1 LAYFSQNPC
10 IQQEN
15 SSNISFICIGLRFF
29 QEALSSLLITTFS
42 CPTVGSQI
50 VHKPEVY
57 NDYSHWPLLQMDR
70 SRTGQS
76 PYQGP
81 QTNTI
86 KWSVQIGAWV
96 SAVVIGTDGTELWKL
111 DIGHF
116 QDPGGGIDLG
126 EIDVATA
133 LAPDGTL
140 YFGHSGGPT
149 PEHIFVIAD

>member
-1 LAYFSQNPC
+1 LYINLRYITIIP
-10 IQQEN
+10 
-15 SSNISFICIGLRFF
+15 IGRCFRW
-29 QEALSSLLITTFS
+29 T
-42 CPTVGSQI
+42 
-50 VHKPEVY
+50 EVEQVKV
-57 NDYSHWPLLQMDR
+57 LTR
-70 SRTGQS
+70 
-76 PYQGP
+76 GP

-133 LAPDGTL
+133 LAR
-140 YFGHSGGPT
+140 
-149 PEHIFVIAD
+149 

>member
-1 LAYFSQNPC
+1 
-10 IQQEN
+10 
-15 SSNISFICIGLRFF
+15 
-29 QEALSSLLITTFS
+29 
-42 CPTVGSQI
+42 
-50 VHKPEVY
+50 
-57 NDYSHWPLLQMDR
+57 MDR

-133 LAPDGTL
+133 LAR
-140 YFGHSGGPT
+140 
-149 PEHIFVIAD
+149 

>member
-1 LAYFSQNPC
+1 LTVT
-10 IQQEN
+10 
-15 SSNISFICIGLRFF
+15 FICIGLRFF

-50 VHKPEVY
+50 LHKPEVY

>member
-1 LAYFSQNPC
+1 VTGARVLAYFSQNPC

-29 QEALSSLLITTFS
+29 QEA
-42 CPTVGSQI
+42 P
-50 VHKPEVY
+50 
-57 NDYSHWPLLQMDR
+57 
-70 SRTGQS
+70 
-76 PYQGP
+76 
-81 QTNTI
+81 I